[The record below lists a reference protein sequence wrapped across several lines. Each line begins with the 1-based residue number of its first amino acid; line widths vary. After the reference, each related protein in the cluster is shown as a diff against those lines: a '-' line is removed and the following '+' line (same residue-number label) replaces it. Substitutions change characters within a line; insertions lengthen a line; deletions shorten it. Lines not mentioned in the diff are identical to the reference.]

1 MDSASN
7 VFEIERQGDTVIVT
21 PVTNLGEFAF
31 HEVENDAATVLS
43 LLDKGDVKNVVLDF
57 HKTDHYGST
66 ALGFFIKL
74 LKRVR
79 SMHGQMALCR
89 VSAHE
94 MDILRLLKL
103 DQVWPI
109 CASRDEALGVVSAA
123 S

>member
-1 MDSASN
+1 MDSATN

-21 PVTNLGEFAF
+21 PVRNLGEFAYQ
-31 HEVENDAATVLS
+31 EVENEAATVLS

-57 HKTDHYGST
+57 QKTDHYGST

-79 SMHGQMALCR
+79 SLHGQMALCH

-94 MDILRLLKL
+94 LDILRLLKL
-103 DQVWPI
+103 DKVWPI
-109 CASRDEALGVVSAA
+109 CASRDEALAVVRTA

>member
-1 MDSASN
+1 MDSAAN

-21 PVTNLGEFAF
+21 PVMNLGEFAF
-31 HEVENDAATVLS
+31 HEVESEAATVLS

-57 HKTDHYGST
+57 HRTDHYGST

-79 SMHGQMALCR
+79 SLNGRMALCN

-103 DQVWPI
+103 DKVWPI
-109 CASRDEALGVVSAA
+109 CTSRDEALAVVRTA